1 MLLHNTSITNYSQH
15 SCTHCCWCGN
25 VMLLLLMMMLCVA
38 LRAVVVDWV
47 CCMYLL
53 STGPRR
59 SSRAESSVGRDGVG
73 PRRLLLPLPSVLVL
87 LRLLHA
93 TLRLHW
99 VLLHLLLLLLLLLLA
114 QLLLLSVCPV
124 VVGALYMFCCNLH
137 LSSVTQLIVHPVP
150 SLDTVLNTIASCH
163 CSNICPWYSTVVI
176 YSSAV
181 TQRIAH

>member
-1 MLLHNTSITNYSQH
+1 MLLL
-15 SCTHCCWCGN
+15 
-25 VMLLLLMMMLCVA
+25 LLLLMMCVA
-38 LRAVVVDWV
+38 LRAVVVDWA

-73 PRRLLLPLPSVLVL
+73 PRRLLLPLPSVLL
-87 LRLLHA
+87 LLPHA
-93 TLRLHW
+93 PLRLHS
-99 VLLHLLLLLLLLLLA
+99 VLLLHLLLLLLLLLLA
-114 QLLLLSVCPV
+114 KLLLLSVCPV

-150 SLDTVLNTIASCH
+150 SPDTVLNTIASCH
-163 CSNICPWYSTVVI
+163 CSSICPWYSTVVI